1 MFDKRNRWIVNGVMA
16 IAAFA
21 FLALLFVPFITA
33 FQSGN
38 AGRPGASPSAS
49 PGASPAAQQAEL
61 ADQARGYELVLQREP
76 DNQTALRG
84 LLETRIRQ
92 GDVQGAI
99 EPLEKLARLNPDQS
113 DYTVL
118 LAQARQRVGD
128 REGAAQAYRSIL
140 DTQPGNVNAL
150 QGFVD
155 LMLEEQ
161 RPEAAVSLLQ
171 DTLRTADETNGVAPG
186 SVDVASVQLL
196 LGRVYAQQGRTQEAI
211 ALYDQSMQQNALD
224 FRPVLG
230 KAIVLQTAGRTEE
243 ARPLFDSAAALAPAQ
258 YKDQINQLAAGGTQ
272 AEAADP
278 SLNAA
283 PSAAPTGVTPLPSP
297 EPSPES
303 SPAAQSSPS
312 SPSRVTGNP

>member
-21 FLALLFVPFITA
+21 FLALLFLPFMTA
-33 FQSGN
+33 LRSGV
-38 AGRPGASPSAS
+38 ASSGASPSAT
-49 PGASPAAQQAEL
+49 PGASPASQQAEL

-155 LMLEEQ
+155 LMLEQQ

-171 DTLRTADETNGVAPG
+171 DTLRTADERNRVTPG
-186 SVDVASVQLL
+186 SVDVTSVQLL

-211 ALYDQSMQQNALD
+211 ALYDQSIEQNALD

-230 KAIVLQTAGRTEE
+230 KALVLQAAGRTEE
-243 ARPLFDSAAALAPAQ
+243 SKPLFDSAAALAPAQ
-258 YKDQINQLAAGGTQ
+258 YKDQINLLASGGQGQTTASPLESAPADAPAGT
-272 AEAADP
+272 
-278 SLNAA
+278 
-283 PSAAPTGVTPLPSP
+283 TTLPSP
-297 EPSPES
+297 TALPAG
-303 SPAAQSSPS
+303 SPAADSSPS

>member
-21 FLALLFVPFITA
+21 FLALLFLPFMTA
-33 FQSGN
+33 LRSGV
-38 AGRPGASPSAS
+38 ATSGASPSAT
-49 PGASPAAQQAEL
+49 PGASPASQQAEL

-99 EPLEKLARLNPDQS
+99 EPLEKLAKLNPDQS

-118 LAQARQRVGD
+118 LAQAKQRVGD

-140 DTQPGNVNAL
+140 DTQPGNINAL

-155 LMLEEQ
+155 LMLEQQ

-171 DTLRTADETNGVAPG
+171 DTLRTADERNRVAPG
-186 SVDVASVQLL
+186 SVDVVSVQLL

-211 ALYDQSMQQNALD
+211 ALYDQSIEQNALD

-230 KAIVLQTAGRTEE
+230 KALVLQAAGRTEE
-243 ARPLFDSAAALAPAQ
+243 SKPLFDSAAALAPAQ
-258 YKDQINQLAAGGTQ
+258 YKDQINQLASGSQGQTAASPLESAPADAPAGT
-272 AEAADP
+272 A
-278 SLNAA
+278 
-283 PSAAPTGVTPLPSP
+283 PLPSP
-297 EPSPES
+297 TALPAG
-303 SPAAQSSPS
+303 SPAAESSPS